1 MKYFDELE
9 SAHESFSK
17 RKDRRKPKGRRSVN
31 QLRSKDGFD
40 DAGLQGLLECG
51 LITELIG
58 ELKSGKEATV
68 YLARGPGGLMVAKL
82 YRDAA
87 VRSFKNDGRYREGR
101 FISDARVKKAIE
113 QRSRTGVSAQ
123 QALWVMHEYTQL
135 WALFEAGLPV
145 PKPLVGPGAEDCAR
159 AGRVVLMEFIGNDD
173 GAAPRLADLRL
184 SPDEAESAFSQS
196 VALLSALLKLGK
208 VHGDFSAYNL
218 LWWEGR
224 VIIIDVPQMVEI
236 CENRDA
242 AELLERDVTSLC
254 RSLKGVRADPAEVL
268 ARVKRNAAQPSPPQP
283 SY

>member
-1 MKYFDELE
+1 MKYFDDLAEAE
-9 SAHESFSK
+9 ESFSK

-31 QLRSKDGFD
+31 QLRTSVGFD
-40 DAGLQGLLECG
+40 DAGLQGLLERG
-51 LITELIG
+51 LITELVG

-68 YLARGPGGLMVAKL
+68 YLARGPQGLMAAKL

-113 QRSRTGVSAQ
+113 QRSKTGVSAQ

-135 WALFEAGLPV
+135 WALYEAGIPV
-145 PKPLVGPGAEDCAR
+145 PKPLVGPGADDCAR
-159 AGRVVLMEFIGNDD
+159 AGRVVLMDFIGNDE

-196 VALLSALLKLGK
+196 VALLGALLKLGK

-218 LWWEGR
+218 LWWQGR
-224 VIIIDVPQMVEI
+224 VIVIDVPQMVEVR
-236 CENRDA
+236 ENKDA
-242 AELLERDVTSLC
+242 AELLERDVVSLC
-254 RSLKGVRADPAEVL
+254 RSFKGVRADPAEVL
-268 ARVKRNAAQPSPPQP
+268 AQVRRSVASPT
-283 SY
+283 